1 MAVDRGGE
9 GCDIGKPRY
18 LTTACTSRSLLWPPG
33 GQTPR
38 PPPPGPPRPEAD
50 RSRSLVKRGV
60 SPKNELYQQGH
71 KGHEHAISLQ

>member
-1 MAVDRGGE
+1 MRYWETPVPNNRLHQPIAVVGAGGGRGG
-9 GCDIGKPRY
+9 
-18 LTTACTSRSLLWPPG
+18 
-33 GQTPR
+33 
-38 PPPPGPPRPEAD
+38 PPPPPPPPRPEAD